1 MEMYMLSLA
10 RKRPRIVQSNV
21 ALNSAVTCTLAAAP
35 ATH

>member
-1 MEMYMLSLA
+1 MYTLSLA

-21 ALNSAVTCTLAAAP
+21 ALKGAETCTLAAAP